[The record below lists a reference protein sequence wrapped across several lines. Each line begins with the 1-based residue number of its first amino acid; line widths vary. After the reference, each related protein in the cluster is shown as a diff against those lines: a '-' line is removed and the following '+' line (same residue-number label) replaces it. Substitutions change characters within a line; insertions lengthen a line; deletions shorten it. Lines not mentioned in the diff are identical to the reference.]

1 MNLNIWEDFQICIS
15 VPLMNFFIKKLPI
28 EIKKNQY
35 SLPLADEL
43 ILSSHK
49 KFLHM
54 FYFFSQQS
62 HFRSSRPEVFCKK
75 FVLTNFAKFTGKH
88 LCQSL
93 FFGKIAGQDSFK
105 NTFFTEL
112 LRWLLLS
119 LQFSV
124 NYSHARV
131 FTLQLYRGHKGSS
144 ICGTPAKILQNLWSA
159 ACKFIILR
167 LRRNLHRLRSS
178 SCY

>member
-1 MNLNIWEDFQICIS
+1 
-15 VPLMNFFIKKLPI
+15 MNFFIKKLPI

-35 SLPLADEL
+35 SLPLTDEL

-49 KFLHM
+49 KFLHI
-54 FYFFSQQS
+54 FSFFSQQS

-119 LQFSV
+119 LQFNV

-159 ACKFIILR
+159 ASKFIILR